1 LELRYDITVTGEQNI
16 RRAFRGVEAEVAA
29 SSKRASAKADKM
41 PGGASARRV
50 TERETLAA
58 QKKIEREAVA
68 AQRRI
73 AKDEAAA
80 TKKSERDRLASEK
93 RVWQE
98 KADNARRLAQ
108 IEVQENQK
116 AQQKIAASA
125 KASKAQWA
133 KTSQGV
139 ARGVGTSVANTGR
152 SIAMVGGTILG
163 AVGAMGAGEAVS
175 QEIGLDQRVRQV
187 TVNARQS
194 GETAADPKALRSHV
208 RDTALATGATESG
221 LIGAVE
227 TYTARTGDI
236 KTATA
241 NLRTFATVAMATG
254 ASVEDVASTA
264 ADLAQK
270 FNITKPKEMADA
282 FAVLAF
288 QGKKGAFELRDMA
301 STFPEM
307 AAAAQRMGMKG
318 VGGMKTL
325 GGLAQLA
332 RTSTG
337 SGAEASTAVQMML
350 TQLTM
355 EAGNLKSG
363 KALGGKSVNVFEGG
377 DATKGARD
385 IREVLADVIS
395 GSHGNMTQLAGLFDA
410 RGVRAA
416 SPLITAYRSASDAA
430 GGGNKG
436 EAAGR
441 AAVLK
446 TISEASDAAAYFT
459 EVEKDAADVAKSD
472 AVKLEKINTRLREAF
487 SSSLLPAIERM
498 MPAFEEMIPKIAAV
512 TESLA
517 GVASWAVSNPLSG
530 IGAALTAAVVK
541 DVGSAALGTA
551 ISKALATQA
560 GQGAGIVIGT
570 AAITAGV
577 MNLFQASA
585 EIDANRRSSAMEK
598 NSQEIRAQAA
608 QEMGET
614 GRLSPETRSR
624 LEKLRER
631 DTKRLS
637 DEGDPLAGV
646 GTVRAV
652 ANTFSGGL
660 LGPTMFDDRH
670 VQKQVDRDRYPEI
683 IKSKSEAN
691 SFLLMDDAAKQVGI
705 SAQKVG
711 AAADKLNAA
720 GDKLAANDPARKG
733 PIVSR
738 N

>member
-1 LELRYDITVTGEQNI
+1 MDLRYDITVTGEQNI

-29 SSKRASAKADKM
+29 AGKRAAVKADKM
-41 PGGASARRV
+41 PGGATARRV
-50 TERETLAA
+50 TERETIAA
-58 QKKIEREAVA
+58 QRKIEREAIA

-73 AKDEAAA
+73 AKEEAAA
-80 TKKSERDRLASEK
+80 TKKTEREKLAAERK
-93 RVWQE
+93 VWQE

-116 AQQKIAASA
+116 AQQKIKADT
-125 KASKAQWA
+125 KASKASWT
-133 KTSQGV
+133 KTGQSV
-139 ARGVGTSVANTGR
+139 ARGVGSSVMNTARG
-152 SIAMVGGTILG
+152 IATIGGTILG

-175 QEIGLDQRVRQV
+175 QEIGIDQRIRQV
-187 TVNARQS
+187 SANARQS
-194 GETAADPKALRSHV
+194 GEVATDPRALRNTV
-208 RDTALATGATESG
+208 RQTALSTGASESG
-221 LIGAVE
+221 LVGAVE

-236 KTATA
+236 KTATE

-288 QGKKGAFELRDMA
+288 QGKRGAFELRDMA
-301 STFPEM
+301 NSFPEM
-307 AAAAQRMGMKG
+307 AAAAQRAGMTG

-337 SGAEASTAVQMML
+337 GGAEASTAVQMMM
-350 TQLTM
+350 TQM
-355 EAGNLKSG
+355 IASAGDLKSG
-363 KALGGKSVNVFEGG
+363 KALGGKQVNVFEGG
-377 DATKGARD
+377 DATKSARD
-385 IREVLADVIS
+385 IRQVLAEIIS
-395 GSHGNMTQLAGLFDA
+395 KSHGNLTQLGNLFDV

-416 SPLITAYRSASDAA
+416 SPLISAYRSAADSTKGTAA
-430 GGGNKG
+430 EK
-436 EAAGR
+436 EAAGK

-446 TISEASDAAAYFT
+446 TISDASDAAAYFT
-459 EVEKDAADVAKSD
+459 EVERDAADVAKSD

-498 MPAFEEMIPKIAAV
+498 MPEFEALIPKIASV
-512 TESLA
+512 TESFA
-517 GVASWAVSNPLSG
+517 GIATWAASNPLSG
-530 IGAALTAAVVK
+530 IGVALTAAVVK
-541 DVGSAALGTA
+541 DIGSALIGQA
-551 ISKALATQA
+551 ITKALATSV
-560 GQGAGIVIGT
+560 GMGGGIVIGT
-570 AAITAGV
+570 AAVTAGILN
-577 MNLFQASA
+577 MIQASK
-585 EIDANRRSSAMEK
+585 EVDAGRRASAMAQ
-598 NSQEIRAQAA
+598 NSEEIRTQAA
-608 QEMGET
+608 QELGTT

-631 DTKRLS
+631 EQKRLS

-646 GTVRAV
+646 STGRAV
-652 ANTFSGGL
+652 LNTYTGGL

-670 VQKQVDRDRYPEI
+670 IQKTVDRSQAYGDDI
-683 IKSKSEAN
+683 VKGKAEAEK
-691 SFLLMDDAAKQVGI
+691 FLIMDDAAKQLGI
-705 SAQKVG
+705 AATKISG
-711 AAADKLNAA
+711 AADKI
-720 GDKLAANDPARKG
+720 AANSPARNS